1 MKRSPEELIELLKVP
16 AVFIPIPSGRK
27 GPTFKNWQ
35 KTTFEKSK
43 SEGYQRRLE
52 SHKNTGVLLGS
63 PSGNLISID
72 FDDAKFSESFLNRNP
87 WHTRTLRTN
96 SKRGFNLWLVME
108 GDYPERVLDLK
119 SGANKGH
126 LGEWRGGGGALTIL
140 QGIHP
145 EKVPYQIAQEH
156 PPLRLKFEQIDFGDA
171 LPPCPINGI
180 NGINGINN
188 INDILEER
196 GGEEATTLNEKISR
210 VQKATEALKND
221 ANLWQLY
228 TEFIDRR
235 YLAEQ
240 GQRNSQLVAMT
251 TFLAFNTSDEIT
263 LRLVNSFYDLNEDV
277 FTDSKSMH
285 SSEARGQL
293 ENVNSR
299 WLDNLTQRERILVD
313 GLPERHREAF
323 KILKNLAKIEASDSP
338 IGIFY
343 LSCKKFGMRLGV
355 DCKQAYRIFNQ
366 FKALGV
372 ISILV
377 KGEKYRVGTKA
388 KASFYKWLL
397 D

>member
-1 MKRSPEELIELLKVP
+1 M
-16 AVFIPIPSGRK
+16 
-27 GPTFKNWQ
+27 
-35 KTTFEKSK
+35 
-43 SEGYQRRLE
+43 
-52 SHKNTGVLLGS
+52 
-63 PSGNLISID
+63 
-72 FDDAKFSESFLNRNP
+72 
-87 WHTRTLRTN
+87 
-96 SKRGFNLWLVME
+96 
-108 GDYPERVLDLK
+108 
-119 SGANKGH
+119 
-126 LGEWRGGGGALTIL
+126 
-140 QGIHP
+140 
-145 EKVPYQIAQEH
+145 
-156 PPLRLKFEQIDFGDA
+156 
-171 LPPCPINGI
+171 
-180 NGINGINN
+180 
-188 INDILEER
+188 
-196 GGEEATTLNEKISR
+196 
-210 VQKATEALKND
+210 
-221 ANLWQLY
+221 
-228 TEFIDRR
+228 
-235 YLAEQ
+235 
-240 GQRNSQLVAMT
+240 
-251 TFLAFNTSDEIT
+251 
-263 LRLVNSFYDLNEDV
+263 NSFYDLNEDV

>member
-35 KTTFEKSK
+35 NTTFEKSK
-43 SEGYQRRLE
+43 SEDYQRRLE
-52 SHKNTGVLLGS
+52 SHRNTGVLLGS
-63 PSGNLISID
+63 PSANLVSID
-72 FDDAKFSESFLNRNP
+72 FDDAEFSESFLNRNP
-87 WHTRTLRTN
+87 WHTKTLRTN
-96 SKRGFNLWLVME
+96 SKRGFNLWLVMQ

-119 SGANKGH
+119 SGAKKDH
-126 LGEWRGGGGALTIL
+126 VGEWRGGGGALTIL

-145 EKVPYQIAQEH
+145 EKVPYKITQEH
-156 PPLRLKFEQIDFGDA
+156 APLRLKFEQIDFGDA
-171 LPPCPINGI
+171 LPQCPINGI
-180 NGINGINN
+180 NNIKN
-188 INDILEER
+188 INDISEGRER
-196 GGEEATTLNEKISR
+196 KGEATLNEKINR
-210 VQKATEALKND
+210 VQKATKALKND
-221 ANLWQLY
+221 ANLWSLY

-277 FTDSKSMH
+277 FTDAKSTH
-285 SSEARGQL
+285 SSEARSQL
-293 ENVNSR
+293 ENVNSQ
-299 WLDNLTQRERILVD
+299 WLENLTQRERILVD

-323 KILKNLAKIEASDSP
+323 KILKNLAKIDAADSP
-338 IGIFY
+338 VGIFY
-343 LSCKKFGMRLGV
+343 LSCKKFGIRLGV
-355 DCKQAYRIFNQ
+355 DCKEGYRIFNQ

-372 ISILV
+372 ISVLE
-377 KGEKYRVGTKA
+377 KGEKYRLGTKA